1 MSHSSLIGI
10 KKDYTGEVICD
21 FKNSWLF
28 SPVVMRVLPDK
39 YIPEFITTPFGFKK
53 SIISDIT
60 GEVCKRTNHEVNICK
75 NTADR
80 ICWEL
85 ANQQIFFTK
94 DKQLVSDSI
103 RKFVELN
110 KGYDKSDEDGLS
122 ALEREHI
129 VERFNEIAD
138 SILELDESKYPFFV
152 FKNTSCDDEVER
164 WFEKYDDKRDE
175 YVECSMKD
183 NVDNFYA
190 EFVVI
195 ENGEIVKFISN
206 KNFEY

>member
-1 MSHSSLIGI
+1 M
-10 KKDYTGEVICD
+10 
-21 FKNSWLF
+21 
-28 SPVVMRVLPDK
+28 
-39 YIPEFITTPFGFKK
+39 
-53 SIISDIT
+53 
-60 GEVCKRTNHEVNICK
+60 
-75 NTADR
+75 
-80 ICWEL
+80 
-85 ANQQIFFTK
+85 
-94 DKQLVSDSI
+94 
-103 RKFVELN
+103 
-110 KGYDKSDEDGLS
+110 S
-122 ALEREHI
+122 ALERKHI

-152 FKNTSCDDEVER
+152 FKNTSCDDGVER

-175 YVECSMKD
+175 YVERSVKD